1 MEATLRISLYSYLSQ
16 TSKILC
22 VSYYFLCFL
31 FSKFREHKGR
41 TGSAWKLEGEEGRRR
56 GRGTGGRNDQ
66 NNVCTCE
73 YMNNKK

>member
-1 MEATLRISLYSYLSQ
+1 LD
-16 TSKILC
+16 KI
-22 VSYYFLCFL
+22 
-31 FSKFREHKGR
+31 RDKGR